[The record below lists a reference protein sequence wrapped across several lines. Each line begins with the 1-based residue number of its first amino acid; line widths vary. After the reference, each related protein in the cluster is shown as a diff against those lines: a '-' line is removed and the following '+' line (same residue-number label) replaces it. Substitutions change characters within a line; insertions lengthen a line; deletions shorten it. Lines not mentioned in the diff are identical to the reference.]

1 MENIYVQFD
10 GMVYQQ
16 IVGIPMG
23 TNCAPLIADLFLY
36 CYERDFMSDLQKSKR
51 FDLIDMFNDTSRYL
65 DDIFTIDN
73 PEFEKHIPDRAL
85 SGIFWV
91 VTSLDSHR
99 TVFTFRS

>member
-1 MENIYVQFD
+1 
-10 GMVYQQ
+10 MVYQQ

-65 DDIFTIDN
+65 DDIFTVDN
-73 PEFEKHIPDRAL
+73 PEFKKHISDIYIQLNFSWIKQILQTKKLL
-85 SGIFWV
+85 S
-91 VTSLDSHR
+91 
-99 TVFTFRS
+99 